1 MRIEC
6 DRKEET
12 RIKRGKGMNFGVL
25 SIKENKK
32 FKV

>member
-12 RIKRGKGMNFGVL
+12 RIKRGKGMNFWVL
-25 SIKENKK
+25 KKIKNIK
-32 FKV
+32 FKI